1 MTVNTDELVNK
12 QRQSFIS
19 LSELGYGLLK
29 LSFRRVSLHLT
40 KWVGIIAIRT
50 LKKRTPLTEDILAQ
64 TVIHSTL
71 KAPARD
77 EMPRPQKQNQ
87 ATNIFNLE
95 LAGQLGEYWLK
106 YRVQS
111 LLRDFAKY
119 SRTQTITLARKI
131 ATANLGG

>member
-71 KAPARD
+71 KARARD
-77 EMPRPQKQNQ
+77 EMPRPQ
-87 ATNIFNLE
+87 ATNIVNLE

-119 SRTQTITLARKI
+119 SRTQTITLTRKI

>member
-1 MTVNTDELVNK
+1 M
-12 QRQSFIS
+12 
-19 LSELGYGLLK
+19 
-29 LSFRRVSLHLT
+29 
-40 KWVGIIAIRT
+40 
-50 LKKRTPLTEDILAQ
+50 AQ
-64 TVIHSTL
+64 TVIHSKL
-71 KAPARD
+71 KARARD
-77 EMPRPQKQNQ
+77 EMPRPQ
-87 ATNIFNLE
+87 ATNIVNLE

>member
-1 MTVNTDELVNK
+1 M
-12 QRQSFIS
+12 
-19 LSELGYGLLK
+19 
-29 LSFRRVSLHLT
+29 
-40 KWVGIIAIRT
+40 
-50 LKKRTPLTEDILAQ
+50 AQ

-71 KAPARD
+71 KAPARN

-95 LAGQLGEYWLK
+95 LAGQLGEYCLSTEFK
-106 YRVQS
+106 VF
-111 LLRDFAKY
+111 LRDFAKY